1 MCGIV
6 GYVGNKNA
14 QDFLISGLK
23 RMEYRGYDSA
33 GIVTLAADG
42 TPTLL
47 RAKGK
52 IANLEEKLAQ
62 NKRDDQI
69 GIGHTRWATH
79 GEPSETNAHPHLAGK
94 IYLVHNGIIE
104 NYKDLREQL
113 GEYQFKSETD
123 TEVLAALID
132 SFYQNGKYPLSNA
145 VVQALKLVKG
155 TYGLAAVSVLEP
167 DKIVVARSGSPLV
180 IGVGHDETLV
190 ASDASA
196 LVGHTRQAIYLND
209 GEVAMVTARSIEIKT
224 LNAEPVSPR
233 VEEIETNLAA
243 IQKGGYEHFLLK
255 EIMEQ
260 PESLAETLRGRV
272 SAARDTV
279 RLGGPGLSEA
289 ELRRIRHLII
299 VGCGTA
305 YHAGL
310 MAGYYIEQFTPELT
324 VEVVVASE
332 YRYRNAYIPRDAVAL
347 IVSQSGETADTLACL
362 REIKK
367 QGIKTIGIV
376 NAIGSTIAREVDGGT
391 YVHVGPEISVASTKA
406 FTSQVVAMVMFGLTV
421 AQAKGVKPG
430 VLRPY
435 IEEIAALPEAIRGVL
450 GKAGTSGVDSSSDV
464 FGADSGTAV
473 ESSAG
478 SASDFDL
485 ASGGILSQVR
495 EIAQRYASYEHAI
508 YLGRDTA
515 YPCAMEGA
523 LKLKEISYVDANA
536 YAFGELKHGPLALVD
551 DRFFEVAFLPRGPLY
566 SKAVS
571 NLQEVLARGGHV
583 VVVTNVTDFDL
594 PVDDVIL
601 VPDLVDDD
609 TNAINTDDTDGAS
622 QATTLSTS
630 GPATN
635 SKSATKIELF
645 APLLMNLVSQLLAYY
660 ITVAKGFNVDQ
671 PRNLA
676 KSVTVE

>member
-6 GYVGNKNA
+6 GYVGKNEA
-14 QDFLISGLK
+14 QGFLLSGLK
-23 RMEYRGYDSA
+23 RLEYRGYDSA
-33 GIVTLAADG
+33 GIVTVAEDG
-42 TPTLL
+42 EATLI

-52 IANLEEKLAQ
+52 IANLEEKLAK
-62 NKRDDQI
+62 NRRTDKI

-79 GEPSETNAHPHLAGK
+79 GEPSEENAHPHQAGS

-104 NYKDLREQL
+104 NYKELKKALKEH
-113 GEYQFKSETD
+113 EFKSETD
-123 TEVLAALID
+123 SEVLAALIN
-132 SFYQNGKYPLSNA
+132 SFYKDGKYPLINA
-145 VVQALKLVKG
+145 VVQALKLVQG
-155 TYGLAAVSVLEP
+155 TYGIAVVSRKNPEEV
-167 DKIVVARSGSPLV
+167 VVARSGSPLV
-180 IGVGHDETLV
+180 IGIGNDETLI

-196 LVGHTRQAIYLND
+196 LVGHTKRAIYLND
-209 GEVAMVTARSIEIKT
+209 GEVARITKNSIEVKT
-224 LNAEPVSPR
+224 LNAEPVSAK

-260 PESLAETLRGRV
+260 PNSLRETLRGRV
-272 SAARDTV
+272 NLANDTV
-279 RLGGPGLSEA
+279 HLGGPGLSEA
-289 ELRRIRHLII
+289 ELRKIKHLII

-310 MAGYYIEQFTPELT
+310 LAGYYIEQFTPEITIET
-324 VEVVVASE
+324 VIASE
-332 YRYRNAYIPRDAVAL
+332 YRYRSAYIPKDSVAL

-406 FTSQVVAMVMFGLTV
+406 FTSQAIAMVMFGLTI

-430 VLRPY
+430 VLRSY
-435 IEEIAALPEAIRGVL
+435 VEEIAKLPAEIGKVL
-450 GKAGTSGVDSSSDV
+450 EVARPE
-464 FGADSGTAV
+464 V
-473 ESSAG
+473 EK
-478 SASDFDL
+478 
-485 ASGGILSQVR
+485 
-495 EIAQRYASYEHAI
+495 IAKKYAEYDHAI

-515 YPCAMEGA
+515 YPTAMEGA

-551 DRFFEVAFLPRGPLY
+551 DRFFEFVLLPKGVLY
-566 SKAVS
+566 DKAIS
-571 NLQEVLARGGHV
+571 NIEEVMARGGHV
-583 VVVTNVTDFDL
+583 IVVTNADDFDL
-594 PVDDVIL
+594 PVENVVKI
-601 VPDLVDDD
+601 
-609 TNAINTDDTDGAS
+609 
-622 QATTLSTS
+622 TTS
-630 GPATN
+630 
-635 SKSATKIELF
+635 IEVF
-645 APLLMNLVSQLLAYY
+645 APILINLVSQLFAYY
-660 ITVAKGFNVDQ
+660 MTIAKGYNVDQ

>member
-23 RMEYRGYDSA
+23 RLEYRGYDSA
-33 GIVTLAADG
+33 GIVTLDEKG
-42 TPTLL
+42 EPTLL

-52 IANLEEKLAQ
+52 IANLEEKLAK
-62 NKRDDQI
+62 NRREDKI

-79 GEPSETNAHPHLAGK
+79 GEPSEENAHPHRAGSVF
-94 IYLVHNGIIE
+94 LVHNGIIE
-104 NYKDLREQL
+104 NYKELKEHL
-113 GEYQFKSETD
+113 TEHEFKSQTD
-123 TEVLAALID
+123 TEVLAALIE
-132 SFYQNGKYPLSNA
+132 SFYKDGEYPLVNA

-155 TYGLAAVSVLEP
+155 TYGIAVVSCEKP
-167 DKIVVARSGSPLV
+167 DEIVVARSGSPLV
-180 IGVGHDETLV
+180 IGVGHDETLI

-196 LVGHTRQAIYLND
+196 LLGHTKQAIYLND
-209 GEVAMVTARSIEIKT
+209 GEVALVTKNSVEVKT
-224 LNAEPVSPR
+224 LNAEPVSAK

-260 PESLAETLRGRV
+260 PDSLKETLRGRV
-272 SAARDTV
+272 NQEEGTV
-279 RLGGPGLSEA
+279 RLGGPGLSES
-289 ELRRIRHLII
+289 ELRKIKHLVI

-310 MAGYYIEQFTPELT
+310 LASYYIEQFTPEIT
-324 VEVVVASE
+324 VETVIASE
-332 YRYRNAYIPRDAVAL
+332 YRYRNAYIPEDSVAL

-367 QGIKTIGIV
+367 QGVKTIGIV

-406 FTSQVVAMVMFGLTV
+406 FTSQVVAMVMFGLTI

-430 VLRPY
+430 ILKPY
-435 IEEIAALPEAIRGVL
+435 VREIAKLPEAIGEVL
-450 GKAGTSGVDSSSDV
+450 EDMHEDV
-464 FGADSGTAV
+464 KK
-473 ESSAG
+473 
-478 SASDFDL
+478 
-485 ASGGILSQVR
+485 
-495 EIAQRYASYEHAI
+495 IAKKYAEYEHAI

-515 YPCAMEGA
+515 YPTAMEGA

-536 YAFGELKHGPLALVD
+536 YAFGELKHGPLALID
-551 DRFFEVAFLPRGPLY
+551 DRFFELALVPKGELY
-566 SKAVS
+566 DKAVS
-571 NLQEVLARGGHV
+571 NVQEVLARGGKMI
-583 VVVTNVTDFDL
+583 VVTNTDKFDL
-594 PVDDVIL
+594 PVLDVI
-601 VPDLVDDD
+601 
-609 TNAINTDDTDGAS
+609 
-622 QATTLSTS
+622 
-630 GPATN
+630 
-635 SKSATKIELF
+635 KISDEIVHF
-645 APLLMNLVSQLLAYY
+645 APILMNLISQLFAYY
-660 ITVAKGFNVDQ
+660 VTVAKGYNVDQ